1 MLKRTLT
8 LFFSLFL
15 LQACSGVPGIVEQ
28 PKVSVQNVSLKELS
42 LTAGTAL
49 VALNVTNPNAF
60 PLPLE
65 GVEYALRLNGTPVA
79 GGEQVQKM
87 HIGAKQAIP
96 VEIPLRLNF
105 VELMRLAPQ
114 ALRERR
120 VQYDLSGAVRLPL
133 IKVPFQRQGGLGV
146 QR

>member
-1 MLKRTLT
+1 MLKRILI
-8 LFFSLFL
+8 LFFPLFL
-15 LQACSGVPGIVEQ
+15 LQACSSVPGVIEQ

-49 VALNVTNPNAF
+49 IALNVTNPNAF

-79 GGEQVQKM
+79 GGDQVQKIY
-87 HIGAKQAIP
+87 IGARQTLP
-96 VEIPLRLNF
+96 VEIPLKLNF
-105 VELMRLAPQ
+105 SELMRLVPQ

-133 IKVPFQRQGGLGV
+133 IKIPFQRQGGLGV
-146 QR
+146 QP